1 MIARGAPLAV
11 GLALASLVM
20 AGPPAHA
27 QCRLCK
33 SPTTMPQAKTSAGPI
48 DLQIEANLDFDR
60 LIVMGAGDGTAMLL
74 PDGTRQVSGSVEA
87 ISGRAMV
94 GQARVRGEPGRLVRI
109 DLPSRILLHSLEG
122 AQISIDEIV
131 TDLTAETRLDSAGNL
146 SFRFGGRI
154 RLSGNTD
161 GDFRGDLPVT
171 VEYL

>member
-1 MIARGAPLAV
+1 
-11 GLALASLVM
+11 
-20 AGPPAHA
+20 
-27 QCRLCK
+27 
-33 SPTTMPQAKTSAGPI
+33 MPQAKTSAGPI